1 MAPRV
6 YSSVREALNGVLS
19 GSARRVSCSHIDS
32 TSSSHKS
39 TTATEEDED
48 YDTPVDN
55 TNSYNG
61 DCTVFVRLADENDD
75 DNEEVDIT
83 NLSEEDLRKLKR
95 TDPFLYYSIPAIR
108 RRDGFGNVSELVRNG
123 GRRVTSRRSSL
134 PAELLAS
141 ADVSRSNQRNKSR
154 TLQVQE
160 ELPEE
165 QEAEEDDEEPGVKR
179 RRSSITVRRNRRVS
193 AEAYPTLLCEDIMR
207 ELHGLDSSNS
217 DNDDVFDALD
227 LGEVNDHDE
236 DEDDDLL
243 MDADELKALKDE
255 LFG

>member
-141 ADVSRSNQRNKSR
+141 ADVSR
-154 TLQVQE
+154 
-160 ELPEE
+160 
-165 QEAEEDDEEPGVKR
+165 
-179 RRSSITVRRNRRVS
+179 
-193 AEAYPTLLCEDIMR
+193 
-207 ELHGLDSSNS
+207 
-217 DNDDVFDALD
+217 
-227 LGEVNDHDE
+227 
-236 DEDDDLL
+236 
-243 MDADELKALKDE
+243 
-255 LFG
+255 

>member
-1 MAPRV
+1 MC
-6 YSSVREALNGVLS
+6 SVQYW
-19 GSARRVSCSHIDS
+19 
-32 TSSSHKS
+32 SSSGPQRS
-39 TTATEEDED
+39 NNLN
-48 YDTPVDN
+48 PIP
-55 TNSYNG
+55 SI
-61 DCTVFVRLADENDD
+61 VFANILNH
-75 DNEEVDIT
+75 
-83 NLSEEDLRKLKR
+83 
-95 TDPFLYYSIPAIR
+95 IPN
-108 RRDGFGNVSELVRNG
+108 FHV
-123 GRRVTSRRSSL
+123 
-134 PAELLAS
+134 PQ
-141 ADVSRSNQRNKSR
+141 RSNQRNKSR

-227 LGEVNDHDE
+227 LGEVNDDDE